1 MSGKHHLLVSLAALF
16 AAALAASA
24 SAGAEPAAFT
34 PAAYSRAVTGI
45 CAHAL
50 LFEGTHPIGTR
61 EGALEVADDIRASSR
76 RRLSLVAALPTPPGE
91 ARLVTRWLAVEQRLA
106 DAYAS
111 NYVRIY
117 DLIAAP
123 WTPEQAAVAPGLLAT
138 LMHAPD
144 SLRQA
149 AARLEQQL
157 QVPDCIGG

>member
-1 MSGKHHLLVSLAALF
+1 MLGKRHLLALLTALF
-16 AAALAASA
+16 AAALVVSA

-50 LFEGTHPIGTR
+50 LFEGTHQIGTR

-76 RRLSLVAALPTPPGE
+76 RRLSLVAALPAPPGE

-111 NYVRIY
+111 TYVRIY

-123 WTPEQAAVAPGLLAT
+123 WTPEQAAEAPRLLWN
-138 LMHAPD
+138 LVHAPD
-144 SLRQA
+144 SIRQA
-149 AARLEQQL
+149 ADRLGRQL
-157 QVPDCIGG
+157 RVPDCTGG